1 MNVVWSAQQ
10 EGESQPIQES
20 EDNCV
25 QSPGFQGNEGPDL
38 PENADDDFEGLPND
52 TLAAVL
58 LLRSHFPTVWSKDTA
73 PLVLRSQ
80 VYSIVK
86 DRTIVDRQL
95 DELR

>member
-1 MNVVWSAQQ
+1 MDDS
-10 EGESQPIQES
+10 
-20 EDNCV
+20 
-25 QSPGFQGNEGPDL
+25 EGPPQILPSPETAL
-38 PENADDDFEGLPND
+38 PENAGESDDEDFSEAPDD

-58 LLRSHFPTVWSKDTA
+58 LLKAQFPPLPGGRQVP

-80 VYSIVK
+80 IYSIVR